1 MRVHASD
8 PGPKPFERE
17 QPVTFLCLPGQEFAE
32 PCGEYTVLSQSS
44 NPGSAMRGFALMLT
58 QNHMLDPDAST
69 FAPVHLH
76 ACRFFC
82 GPNAKKSAAL
92 AKQQKKRP
100 RGDGK
105 EKGKQP
111 VADLDIEDD
120 SDAAS
125 DSGTVFACSSISCS

>member
-1 MRVHASD
+1 
-8 PGPKPFERE
+8 
-17 QPVTFLCLPGQEFAE
+17 
-32 PCGEYTVLSQSS
+32 
-44 NPGSAMRGFALMLT
+44 
-58 QNHMLDPDAST
+58 MLDSNASMV
-69 FAPVHLH
+69 APIHLH

-105 EKGKQP
+105 QKGKQA
-111 VADLDIEDD
+111 VADSDSEDD

-125 DSGTVFACSSISCS
+125 DLGTVSACSSALLRLTCCCHRVRVSPMQTPTQQGR